1 MSTRQWIAVSLFLF
15 LILFCAGL
23 FVVADLVG
31 PSVRETLKTVAADG
45 FKTALAALIGALSVL
60 VGEKR

>member
-1 MSTRQWIAVSLFLF
+1 MSIRQWIAVSLFMF
-15 LILFCAGL
+15 LVLLCAGL
-23 FVVADLVG
+23 FIVADFVG